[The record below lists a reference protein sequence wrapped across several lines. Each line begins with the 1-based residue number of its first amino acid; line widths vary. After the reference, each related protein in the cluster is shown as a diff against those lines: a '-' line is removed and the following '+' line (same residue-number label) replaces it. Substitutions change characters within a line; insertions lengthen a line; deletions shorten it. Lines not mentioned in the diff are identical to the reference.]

1 MCMSGSS
8 PDVDVD
14 IDALRFDAAGL
25 VAAIVRDAQDGDVL
39 MLAWMDRTAVERT
52 LETGSTVFYSRS
64 RQELW
69 PKGATSGNV
78 QRVVAIAV
86 DCDADAI
93 LIDVEQTGGA
103 CHTGE
108 RSCFHRHLSGARP

>member
-1 MCMSGSS
+1 MTGPSQH
-8 PDVDVD
+8 VDV
-14 IDALRFDAAGL
+14 DALRFDASGL
-25 VAAIVRDAQDGDVL
+25 VAAIVRDVHDGAVL

-52 LETGSTVFYSRS
+52 IETGSTVFYSRS

-78 QRVVAIAV
+78 QHVVSIVV
-86 DCDADAI
+86 DCDADAL

-103 CHTGE
+103 CHTGA
-108 RSCFHRHLSGARP
+108 RSCFDRPLSGGAR